1 LQSIP
6 SDILVQLPG
15 NPAATP
21 SSARP
26 AEASASGTDA
36 FATALQLLLAGMPAG
51 ALNEG
56 GTDPAGLGLLPSVR
70 DNSLFASAL
79 QGFENGSGQS
89 SSALIATFSPMTLLS
104 SPVSDTDSSPV
115 LSPPGGSL
123 VPALAAMMALSQGSV
138 ATGET
143 ISPGATAVAMDSP
156 ASLLDSPDTTDRV
169 AGNVPAD
176 DLLSWFDTARG
187 SGQRLTVQ
195 LPLTSEPIPGTSDSS
210 ASPLLRP
217 AKEIPSQPTGT
228 AGATRLVAPA
238 PTDVEPL
245 LLGRALLLQ
254 GSIAAVSIP
263 ADTATIQTVAQLASK
278 ALSAQPDGQLVTDA
292 LVTQAGGQRVT
303 DALVTQVGG
312 QLVTVARVTQAG
324 GQLVTDALV
333 TQAGGQRVTDALVTQ
348 VGGQLVTDARV
359 TQAGG
364 QLVTDALVTQAGGQ
378 RVTDALVTQVGGQLV
393 TDARVTETDGH
404 FTQPVAV
411 PPGMENPQP
420 PVTDG
425 SAPALDIVRM
435 NIKSLPSRPG
445 NESVVEHLDPPIP
458 PAGEGSSVIP
468 KSSGSLPA
476 VPLVPDSTPES
487 AAMGLRAKGPGT
499 AGMPEV
505 SPEARVL
512 ASKMT
517 ELGLP
522 NLSVRAGRSQSKSA
536 DRLESLRFGLESVVA
551 VSATRERDALIVP
564 PAQPSRAPS
573 IERVANPNDLDRK
586 RGERVAGAEPRNLSE
601 PAQKESAGTTQ
612 QTSNQ
617 SALAS
622 KETGLERSQ
631 PASSVR
637 FVVEEPKPVRVPGQ
651 ITVRLEPPEL
661 GRLKIDLLTGSS
673 GIIGRLRFAS
683 DAVRTVVE
691 RDIAQLHRSLSEA
704 GIRVERLEIV
714 GVSPTVGERSSLSS
728 QTPGE
733 QQTSQRQSQG
743 QNRHGEPKENSWGT
757 GQERSSQDSPPWM
770 EHQTSPWLAMTA
782 ASQGLNL
789 VA

>member
-1 LQSIP
+1 MQSIP

-278 ALSAQPDGQLVTDA
+278 ALSAQPD
-292 LVTQAGGQRVT
+292 
-303 DALVTQVGG
+303 
-312 QLVTVARVTQAG
+312 
-324 GQLVTDALV
+324 
-333 TQAGGQRVTDALVTQ
+333 
-348 VGGQLVTDARV
+348 
-359 TQAGG
+359 G

>member
-1 LQSIP
+1 MQSIP

-21 SSARP
+21 SSVRP
-26 AEASASGTDA
+26 ADASASGTDA
-36 FATALQLLLAGMPAG
+36 FATALQLLLAGMPVG
-51 ALNEG
+51 ALNGG
-56 GTDPAGLGLLPSVR
+56 GTDPAGLGLLPSVS

-79 QGFENGSGQS
+79 QGFEDGSGQS
-89 SSALIATFSPMTLLS
+89 SSALIATLSPMTLLS

-115 LSPPGGSL
+115 LSSPGGSL

-187 SGQRLTVQ
+187 SGQRLTIQ
-195 LPLTSEPIPGTSDSS
+195 LPLTSEPTPGTSYSS

-217 AKEIPSQPTGT
+217 AREIPSPPTGT
-228 AGATRLVAPA
+228 IGATRLVAPT
-238 PTDVEPL
+238 PTDLELL

-254 GSIAAVSIP
+254 GSIEAVSIP
-263 ADTATIQTVAQLASK
+263 ADTTTIQIVAQLAGK
-278 ALSAQPDGQLVTDA
+278 VLPAQP
-292 LVTQAGGQRVT
+292 
-303 DALVTQVGG
+303 
-312 QLVTVARVTQAG
+312 G
-324 GQLVTDALV
+324 GQLVTDAF
-333 TQAGGQRVTDALVTQ
+333 
-348 VGGQLVTDARV
+348 
-359 TQAGG
+359 
-364 QLVTDALVTQAGGQ
+364 
-378 RVTDALVTQVGGQLV
+378 
-393 TDARVTETDGH
+393 VTETDGH
-404 FTQPVAV
+404 FAQPVAV
-411 PPGMENPQP
+411 PLGMENPQP

-425 SAPALDIVRM
+425 SVPALDIVRM
-435 NIKSLPSRPG
+435 NVKSLPSRPG

-458 PAGEGSSVIP
+458 PAGEGSSAIP

-476 VPLVPDSTPES
+476 VPLAPDSTPES

-499 AGMPEV
+499 AGMSDV

-517 ELGLP
+517 ELGLQ

-573 IERVANPNDLDRK
+573 VERAANPNDLDRK
-586 RGERVAGAEPRNLSE
+586 SGERVAGAEPRNLGE

-622 KETGLERSQ
+622 KETGPERSQ

-661 GRLKIDLLTGSS
+661 GRLTIDLLTGSS

-704 GIRVERLEIV
+704 GIRVERLEV
-714 GVSPTVGERSSLSS
+714 LGVSPTVGERSSLSS

-770 EHQTSPWLAMTA
+770 EHQTSPWLAMTT